1 MSSVPS
7 LQKVESPD
15 TETARPTILVVDDSR
30 VIRKA
35 IVQILGDEFEV
46 LESING
52 EDGWVEITKNPDIQ
66 VVISDIEMPRIDGYG
81 LLDLL
86 RNFEDAR
93 IREMPVIII
102 SGAED
107 EETRLKALDKGATDF
122 IIKPLDRTQL
132 LARTR
137 AHAKFTE
144 TARNLEETANTL
156 KAEATQD
163 PLTKLSSRRFFVQRA
178 EQDIAYSKRHN
189 EDLAVIRLDIDK
201 FRRLYKSHGDDAVDH
216 ILIAVAG
223 ILREQSR
230 TEDTVARIGGSSFGI
245 LAPATSPEQAKV
257 LADRVRASI
266 AKNSIKWENEEIMLT
281 ASGGLVNISLY
292 PNCDIDMLLHH
303 AESQVRA
310 ARRAGGNQLIMGEGS
325 QKESST
331 TEPANDESIDI
342 EAVAVEEPE
351 NNVSQPGEG
360 EEIELVPLDEDLE
373 LDAALQEMAMG
384 TGSANLEELDANGLT
399 QLLQDSL
406 PMLDMC
412 DKKLDLGIES
422 ALKLIRQKIKKLK

>member
-7 LQKVESPD
+7 LQKVESSD
-15 TETARPTILVVDDSR
+15 TETAHPTILVVDDSR

-35 IVQILGDEFEV
+35 IGQILGDEFEV
-46 LESING
+46 VESING
-52 EDGWVEITKNPDIQ
+52 EDGWVEITRNPDIQ
-66 VVISDIEMPRIDGYG
+66 VVISDIEMPKLDGYG
-81 LLDLL
+81 LLDQL

-122 IIKPLDRTQL
+122 VIKPLDRTQL
-132 LARTR
+132 LARIR

-144 TARNLEETANTL
+144 TARDLEETVNTL

-178 EQDIAYSKRHN
+178 EQDIAYSKRHK
-189 EDLAVIRLDIDK
+189 EDLALIRLDIDK
-201 FRRLYKSHGDDAVDH
+201 FRRIYKSHGDDAIDH
-216 ILIAVAG
+216 ILIAIAG
-223 ILREQSR
+223 ILRDQAR

-245 LAPATSPEQAKV
+245 LAPATSPEAAKI
-257 LADRVRASI
+257 LADRLRAAI
-266 AKNSIKWENEEIMLT
+266 TKNRFEWENEEIMLT
-281 ASGGLVNISLY
+281 TSGGLVNISLY

-303 AESQVRA
+303 AELQVRTA
-310 ARRAGGNQLIMGEGS
+310 HRAGGNQLIMGKGS
-325 QKESST
+325 QERSSGA
-331 TEPANDESIDI
+331 EAANDESIEI

-351 NNVSQPGEG
+351 NNISQPDEG
-360 EEIELVPLDEDLE
+360 EEIELAPLDEDLE